1 MTKINALVPYHY
13 ETFGRQTGHNPSR
26 DGQAQ
31 HAHQQPRQAPQPTRE
46 APQQAR
52 PGNGAREVRRQPAF
66 LVQMMTHVDPDLRK
80 SLGRRDLADQRET
93 AYGQALATR
102 PSARPLSF
110 LRIVE
115 TA

>member
-1 MTKINALVPYHY
+1 MTKITALIPYQY
-13 ETFGRQTGHNPSR
+13 ETFGRRAGQNPYR

-31 HAHQQPRQAPQPTRE
+31 HAHQPPRQAPQPTRE

-52 PGNGAREVRRQPAF
+52 PGNGAREVQRQPAF
-66 LVQMMTHVDPDLRK
+66 LVQMMAHVDPDLRK
-80 SLGRRDLADQRET
+80 PLGRRDLADQRET